1 MKTEKDVF
9 LIERLQ
15 KGDVAAFEHLFHTY
29 YSELCRYT
37 LLFIDDETAAENI
50 VQDLFI
56 YIWEHRETIE
66 FQLSYRNYLF
76 QAARYKVL
84 NYKRNNALQERKR
97 EEIGKKTSNIDNFRT
112 EEAIELKELN
122 RIIEE
127 AIALLP
133 DKCQQIFRLSRK
145 DELSYHEIAELMLI
159 SESTVKN
166 HISTAIKKIRSY
178 IRLFYPDVYILLF
191 LLGNHKI

>member
-29 YSELCRYT
+29 YSELCRYA
-37 LLFIDDETAAENI
+37 LLFIDDEAAAENI

-66 FQLSYRNYLF
+66 FQSSYKNYLF

-84 NYKRNNALQERKR
+84 NYKRNKALQERKR
-97 EEIGKKTSNIDNFRT
+97 EEIGKKTSDIDDFRT

-122 RIIEE
+122 RIIDE

-166 HISTAIKKIRSY
+166 HISTAIKKIKSY